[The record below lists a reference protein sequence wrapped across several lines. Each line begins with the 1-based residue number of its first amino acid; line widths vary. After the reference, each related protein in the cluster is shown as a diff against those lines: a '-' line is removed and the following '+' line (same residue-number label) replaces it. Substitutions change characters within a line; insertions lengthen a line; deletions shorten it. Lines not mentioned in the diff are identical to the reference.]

1 MGQPE
6 LAAAL
11 RRSGEEQAREIW
23 AEAERQAAVA
33 AQRAERQRQQLRSKA
48 RHRRR
53 ALLAEQLA
61 SERLAADERLRRNRA
76 DLHRS
81 LSEKAQR
88 QAGAQLP
95 VLDTNRPRAELF
107 AAFAAELPDCA
118 WEEIRIAAADEQ
130 TARQR
135 FPAARVQVD
144 EQTAGGLLALA
155 GQGRITVD
163 NRLETRLR
171 RAWPNLL
178 SRLWQRLRAELEAD
192 DAAV

>member
-61 SERLAADERLRRNRA
+61 SERLAAEERLARKRA
-76 DLHRS
+76 GLHQALLGQAR
-81 LSEKAQR
+81 Q
-88 QAGAQLP
+88 QAGQQLKT
-95 VLDTNRPRAELF
+95 LLADRPRAELF

-130 TARQR
+130 TARQQ

-144 EQTAGGLLALA
+144 EQTTGGLLAQGA
-155 GQGRITVD
+155 EGRIAVD
-163 NRLETRLR
+163 NRLETRLQ